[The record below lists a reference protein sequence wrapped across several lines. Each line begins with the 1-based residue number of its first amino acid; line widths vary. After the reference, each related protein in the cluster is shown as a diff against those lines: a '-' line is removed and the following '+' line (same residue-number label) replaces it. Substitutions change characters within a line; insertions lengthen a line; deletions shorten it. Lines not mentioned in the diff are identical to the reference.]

1 MYKGKIAVKNPGNGG
16 YRIPAEHLGDVNY
29 SSNQLFIAFLGT
41 VTDRI
46 GTYEDCETLE
56 EMNKARK
63 RFGVPE
69 IKK

>member
-1 MYKGKIAVKNPGNGG
+1 MYKGKIAVKNPGEGG
-16 YRIPAEHLGDVNY
+16 YRIPAEHLGDVRHN
-29 SSNQLFIAFLGT
+29 SSEMFSAFFGA
-41 VTDRI
+41 VTERI